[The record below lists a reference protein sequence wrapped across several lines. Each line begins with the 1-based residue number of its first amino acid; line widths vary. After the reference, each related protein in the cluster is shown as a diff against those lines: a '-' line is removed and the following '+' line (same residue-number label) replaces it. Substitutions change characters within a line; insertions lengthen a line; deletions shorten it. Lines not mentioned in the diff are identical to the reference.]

1 MAQNANN
8 LAYFFLPAGVVAV
21 VVAAGVAGSA
31 AAAAGLGAAAFFAF
45 PIYNTLNIVWL
56 I

>member
-1 MAQNANN
+1 MRKMQTKQGTH
-8 LAYFFLPAGVVAV
+8 FFLPAGVVAV

-45 PIYNTLNIVWL
+45 PIYY
-56 I
+56 